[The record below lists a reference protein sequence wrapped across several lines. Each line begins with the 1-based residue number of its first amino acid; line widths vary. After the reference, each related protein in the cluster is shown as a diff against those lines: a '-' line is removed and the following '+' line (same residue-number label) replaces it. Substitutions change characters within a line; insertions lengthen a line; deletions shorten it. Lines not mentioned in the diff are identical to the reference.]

1 MRATDDAE
9 SSAWKRA
16 AQSLGAHALILET
29 MLARMREARDSLP
42 FVQVGQRIAADLA
55 IKRVEQDLTTIKR
68 RLMGLE
74 ERGRLIARQRA

>member
-29 MLARMREARDSLP
+29 MLARMREARDLLP
-42 FVQVGQRIAADLA
+42 ATQVGQRIAADIA
-55 IKRVEQDLTTIKR
+55 IRRVERDLRTIKH
-68 RLMGLE
+68 RLLGLD
-74 ERGRLIARQRA
+74 